1 MEESDQEPEKT
12 AEDEVRDLINA
23 ALNLKPES
31 LQTYKN
37 VKELREKLRSV
48 VSEYLDSFYI
58 FGYDIEGNTVLVK
71 GGHSDQ
77 QMDALDTLAMRLI
90 MSGNL
95 GGTSGAGGYN
105 KGDGPY

>member
-1 MEESDQEPEKT
+1 MDENPEESDK
-12 AEDEVRDLINA
+12 DIDDLING
-23 ALNLKPES
+23 ALNLRPED
-31 LQTYKN
+31 LQSFKSE
-37 VKELREKLRSV
+37 KELREKLKSI

-71 GGHSDQ
+71 GAHSDQ

-90 MSGNL
+90 IAGNL
-95 GGTSGAGGYN
+95 GGTYGTGGYN

>member
-12 AEDEVRDLINA
+12 AEDEVRELINA
-23 ALNLKPES
+23 ALNLKPEC

-95 GGTSGAGGYN
+95 GGTHGSGGYN
-105 KGDGPY
+105 KSDGPY